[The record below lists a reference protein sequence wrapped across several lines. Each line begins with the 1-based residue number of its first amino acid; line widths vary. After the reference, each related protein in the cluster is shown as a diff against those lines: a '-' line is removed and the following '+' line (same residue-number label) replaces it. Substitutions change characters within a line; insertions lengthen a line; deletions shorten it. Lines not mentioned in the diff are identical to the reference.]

1 MFEFK
6 DCVKL
11 KVGDFY
17 VDGATIAIPVN
28 ITANEEKIE
37 DEVSELK
44 EALFNLRKLFGKD
57 YVLIVT
63 EDKIK
68 VMQEE

>member
-17 VDGATIAIPVN
+17 VNGKVITVPIN

-37 DEVSELK
+37 DEIDELK
-44 EALFNLRKLFGKD
+44 ESLFNLRKLFGKD
-57 YVLIVT
+57 YVIIVT

-68 VMQEE
+68 FMKEE

>member
-1 MFEFK
+1 MFESK
-6 DCVKL
+6 DYVKL

-17 VDGATIAIPVN
+17 VNGKTITIPVN
-28 ITANEEKIE
+28 ITADKEKLE

-44 EALFNLRKLFGKD
+44 ESLFNLRKLFGKD

-68 VMQEE
+68 VMKEE